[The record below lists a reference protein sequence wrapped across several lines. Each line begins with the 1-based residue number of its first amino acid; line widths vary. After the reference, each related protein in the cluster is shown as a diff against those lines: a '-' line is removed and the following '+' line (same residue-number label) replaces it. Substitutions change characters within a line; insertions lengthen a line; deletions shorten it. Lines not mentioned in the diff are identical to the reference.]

1 MKVRKI
7 ILKAVEYIT
16 TIIFGSI
23 LITVITLGIYFN
35 EILEIPSKI
44 FIPKGSIAKIISHID
59 KEIPAK
65 FYPIDKYV
73 VAHYGQPQS
82 GWIHIPKN
90 KMRRIDFLKLLT
102 EAKAPPSTK
111 MITLIPSETTKYFL
125 YSLAKK
131 YHKNGEE
138 LFQYYLSISPLK
150 EGFLI
155 PDSYYMNTENDLK
168 KFIKKIVNHSK
179 QIHSKEM
186 KKYNLHTLDD
196 LRKVLTV
203 ASIIEKESAS
213 KEEMPIISSV
223 IYNRL
228 NRKMKLQMDGTL
240 NYGLYSHI
248 KITAKRIREDKSDY
262 NTYKITGLPQNPIC
276 NPSSEAIKSAVY
288 PQDTRFLY
296 FVIIKNQ
303 RKHIF
308 SRTYKKHLEEVN
320 KLK

>member
-1 MKVRKI
+1 M
-7 ILKAVEYIT
+7 KAVEYIT

-73 VAHYGQPQS
+73 VAYYGQPQS
-82 GWIHIPKN
+82 GWINIPKN
-90 KMRRIDFLKLLT
+90 RMRRVDFLKLLT
-102 EAKAPPSTK
+102 EAKAPPSTE

-125 YSLAKK
+125 YLLAKK
-131 YHKNGEE
+131 YHKNGEK
-138 LFQYYLSISPLK
+138 LFQYYLSISPLE

-155 PDSYYMNTENDLK
+155 PDSYYINREKDLK
-168 KFIKKIVNHSK
+168 RFIRKIVK
-179 QIHSKEM
+179 YAKRVHSKEM

-196 LRKVLTV
+196 LRKILTI

-228 NRKMKLQMDGTL
+228 NKGMKLQMDGTL

-262 NTYKITGLPQNPIC
+262 NTYKVVGLPRNPVC
-276 NPSSEAIKSAVY
+276 NPSKNAVKSAVY
-288 PQDTRFLY
+288 PKETRFLY
-296 FVIIKNQ
+296 FVKMRNK

-308 SRTYKKHLEEVN
+308 STTYKKHLEEVN